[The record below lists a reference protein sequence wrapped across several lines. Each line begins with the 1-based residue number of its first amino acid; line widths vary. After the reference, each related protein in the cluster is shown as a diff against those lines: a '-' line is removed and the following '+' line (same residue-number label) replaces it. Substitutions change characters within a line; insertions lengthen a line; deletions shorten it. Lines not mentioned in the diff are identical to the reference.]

1 MLALSFFSV
10 TAAGLLLFPR
20 AVTADHKYT
29 PAELCSQGCYE
40 AISGLTFKDESAT
53 DTYVG
58 MRCHSTLS
66 VTSIYACYASYCS
79 EYPLAESFGYLNEYC
94 TEYGVAP
101 LSMSYDDGMEY
112 IKEHYGS
119 VSNVTVIDPRLVL
132 ATTVVNTTI
141 IPVKEYV
148 ELGSQTLVS
157 LLLHAFAAWC

>member
-1 MLALSFFSV
+1 M
-10 TAAGLLLFPR
+10 P
-20 AVTADHKYT
+20 
-29 PAELCSQGCYE
+29 
-40 AISGLTFKDESAT
+40 
-53 DTYVG
+53 
-58 MRCHSTLS
+58 CHSPLS
-66 VTSIYACYASYCS
+66 DTSINACNASYSS
-79 EYPLAESFGYLNEYC
+79 EYPLAQSFGYLNEYC